1 MGVCDSMP
9 SPKHRKERNNKLTTS
24 YITNKNRLCNIKILN
39 KTFKGFFIKFNLDK
53 KIFKCLI
60 INSNFIPTEIN
71 EQTMIVFFHNEE
83 IGKKE
88 IQLNSNERIIHNFN
102 EIGITIIEILPKD
115 IISDDCFL
123 IPDINYMREI
133 NKNELNNQKIL
144 MAHYSMNNFNIFM
157 GKIVKINKFEF
168 NYIKLDV
175 NDNNEYSSGSP
186 IFLSYS
192 EKVIG
197 MHKGV
202 SQKGYN
208 GILFWPIF
216 EYLNS
221 LDQSSN
227 KNNND
232 NNKVNIYADKN
243 LLAQSTESNI
253 SFSYINAFLQC
264 LCNIK
269 EFVNCFKNY
278 KIKEAIPKES
288 QNEKLSTSFKLLID
302 KLYQDN
308 TKEIK
313 RVYTPIDLI
322 EKISNINPLF
332 EDISTNNEKDLINFI
347 IMTLHEELNET
358 QINPNYALESNYENI
373 FEIQKD
379 KIQMYTKFV
388 NSFKKSHN
396 SFIQSL
402 FFAVNYNMCQ
412 CLNCQA
418 LTYNFQIYYYLF
430 FPLEEVRKFKSNY
443 NNIINELNLSDCFDY
458 ARSENIMKD
467 DNAVYCNYC
476 KQISPNSMRTMLFSS
491 PEILIIILNREN
503 DIKINFD
510 FILNLSNYIE
520 MKDNNMFCQY
530 DLIGTVG
537 KDNTNEANDEFL
549 AYSKGYYDNNWYKYD
564 KTTVEPINH
573 FRSQVIDTFIPYL
586 FLYKKMK

>member
-1 MGVCDSMP
+1 MGVCESKP
-9 SPKHRKERNNKLTTS
+9 SKHRNEKNNKLTTS
-24 YITNKNRLCNIKILN
+24 YITNKNPLCNIKILGE
-39 KTFKGFFIKFNLDK
+39 TFKGFFIKFNLDK

-71 EQTMIVFFHNEE
+71 EQTMTVFFHNEE

-102 EIGITIIEILPKD
+102 EIGITIIEILPTD

-144 MAHYSMNNFNIFM
+144 MAHYSMNNFNILR

-168 NYIKLDV
+168 NYYIKLDE

-186 IFLSYS
+186 IFLSNS
-192 EKVIG
+192 QKVIG

-313 RVYTPIDLI
+313 RVYIPIDLI

-388 NSFKKSHN
+388 NSFNKSHN

-412 CLNCQA
+412 CHNCQA

-520 MKDNNMFCQY
+520 KKDNNMFCQY
-530 DLIGTVG
+530 DLIGIVG
-537 KDNTNEANDEFL
+537 KDNTNEANDEFI
-549 AYSKGYYDNNWYKYD
+549 AYYKGYYDNNWYKYD
-564 KTTVEPINH
+564 KTIVEPIKH
-573 FRSQVIDTFIPYL
+573 FRSQVIGTFIPYL

>member
-1 MGVCDSMP
+1 M
-9 SPKHRKERNNKLTTS
+9 
-24 YITNKNRLCNIKILN
+24 
-39 KTFKGFFIKFNLDK
+39 
-53 KIFKCLI
+53 
-60 INSNFIPTEIN
+60 
-71 EQTMIVFFHNEE
+71 
-83 IGKKE
+83 
-88 IQLNSNERIIHNFN
+88 
-102 EIGITIIEILPKD
+102 PKD
-115 IISDDCFL
+115 
-123 IPDINYMREI
+123 
-133 NKNELNNQKIL
+133 
-144 MAHYSMNNFNIFM
+144 
-157 GKIVKINKFEF
+157 
-168 NYIKLDV
+168 
-175 NDNNEYSSGSP
+175 
-186 IFLSYS
+186 
-192 EKVIG
+192 
-197 MHKGV
+197 
-202 SQKGYN
+202 
-208 GILFWPIF
+208 
-216 EYLNS
+216 
-221 LDQSSN
+221 
-227 KNNND
+227 
-232 NNKVNIYADKN
+232 
-243 LLAQSTESNI
+243 
-253 SFSYINAFLQC
+253 
-264 LCNIK
+264 
-269 EFVNCFKNY
+269 
-278 KIKEAIPKES
+278 S

-302 KLYQDN
+302 KIYQN
-308 TKEIK
+308 KEKEIK
-313 RVYTPIDLI
+313 RTYTPIDLI
-322 EKISNINPLF
+322 DKISNINPLF

-388 NSFKKSHN
+388 NSFNKSHS

-443 NNIINELNLSDCFDY
+443 NNIINEINLSDCFDY

-530 DLIGTVG
+530 DLIGIVC

>member
-1 MGVCDSMP
+1 MGVCESMP
-9 SPKHRKERNNKLTTS
+9 SSKHRNKNNKLTTS
-24 YITNKNRLCNIKILN
+24 YITNKNPLCNIKILGE
-39 KTFKGFFIKFNLDK
+39 TFKGFFIKFNLDK

-71 EQTMIVFFHNEE
+71 EQTMIVFFHNGE

-102 EIGITIIEILPKD
+102 EIGITIIEIVPKD
-115 IISDDCFL
+115 IISDDCFF
-123 IPDINYMREI
+123 NYMREI

-144 MAHYSMNNFNIFM
+144 MAHYSMNNFNIFR

-168 NYIKLDV
+168 NYIKLDG

-197 MHKGV
+197 MDKGV

-243 LLAQSTESNI
+243 LHTQSKESNI

-388 NSFKKSHN
+388 NSFNKSHN

-476 KQISPNSMRTMLFSS
+476 KQISTNSMRTMLFSS

-503 DIKINFD
+503 NIKINFD

-520 MKDNNMFCQY
+520 MKDNNMFWNFE
-530 DLIGTVG
+530 LIGIVG
-537 KDNTNEANDEFL
+537 KDNTNEANDEFI
-549 AYSKGYYDNNWYKYD
+549 AYYKGYYDNNWYKYD

-573 FRSQVIDTFIPYL
+573 FRSQIIGTFIPYL
-586 FLYKKMK
+586 FLYKKMR

>member
-1 MGVCDSMP
+1 MGVCHSKT
-9 SPKHRKERNNKLTTS
+9 SLKHRIEKNNKLTTS
-24 YITNKNRLCNIKILN
+24 YITNKNLLCNIKILN

-71 EQTMIVFFHNEE
+71 EQTMIVFFHKEE

-102 EIGITIIEILPKD
+102 EIGITIIEIVPKD
-115 IISDDCFL
+115 IISDDYFL

-144 MAHYSMNNFNIFM
+144 MVHYSMNNFKIFR

-168 NYIKLDV
+168 NYIKLDG

-197 MHKGV
+197 MDKGV

-243 LLAQSTESNI
+243 LHTQSKESNI

-313 RVYTPIDLI
+313 RVYIPMDLI

-358 QINPNYALESNYENI
+358 QKNPNYALESDYENI

-396 SFIQSL
+396 SFIKSL
-402 FFAVNYNMCQ
+402 FFAVSYNMCQ

-443 NNIINELNLSDCFDY
+443 NNIINEINLSDCFDY

-476 KQISPNSMRTMLFSS
+476 KQTSPNSMRTMLFSS

-520 MKDNNMFCQY
+520 KKDNNMFCQY
-530 DLIGTVG
+530 ELIGIVG
-537 KDNTNEANDEFL
+537 KDNTNEANDEFI

-573 FRSQVIDTFIPYL
+573 FISQVIDTFISYL
-586 FLYKKMK
+586 FLYKKMR

>member
-1 MGVCDSMP
+1 MGVCES
-9 SPKHRKERNNKLTTS
+9 KHRNEKNNKLTTS
-24 YITNKNRLCNIKILN
+24 YITIKNPLCNIKILN
-39 KTFKGFFIKFNLDK
+39 KAFKGFFIKFNLDK

-88 IQLNSNERIIHNFN
+88 IQLNSNERIIHNFK

-133 NKNELNNQKIL
+133 NKNKLNNQKIL
-144 MAHYSMNNFNIFM
+144 MVHYSMNNFNIFM

-168 NYIKLDV
+168 NYIKLDG

-197 MHKGV
+197 MDKGV

-269 EFVNCFKNY
+269 EFVICFKNY

-313 RVYTPIDLI
+313 RVYIPIDLI

-388 NSFKKSHN
+388 NSFNKSHN

-530 DLIGTVG
+530 DLIGIVC

>member
-1 MGVCDSMP
+1 MGVCESKP
-9 SPKHRKERNNKLTTS
+9 ISKHRNEKNNKLTTS
-24 YITNKNRLCNIKILN
+24 YITNKNSLCNIKILN
-39 KTFKGFFIKFNLDK
+39 KAFKGFFIKFNLDK

-88 IQLNSNERIIHNFN
+88 IQLNSNERIINNFK
-102 EIGITIIEILPKD
+102 EIGITIIEILPTD

-144 MAHYSMNNFNIFM
+144 MVHYSMNNFNILR

-168 NYIKLDV
+168 NYIKLDGH
-175 NDNNEYSSGSP
+175 DNNEYSSGSP

-197 MHKGV
+197 MHKDA

-243 LLAQSTESNI
+243 LHTQSTESNI

-313 RVYTPIDLI
+313 RVYIPMDLI

-388 NSFKKSHN
+388 NSFNKSHN

-412 CLNCQA
+412 CLNCLT

-510 FILNLSNYIE
+510 FILNLSNYTE

-530 DLIGTVG
+530 DLIGIVC
-537 KDNTNEANDEFL
+537 KDNTNEANDEFI

-564 KTTVEPINH
+564 KITVEPINH
-573 FRSQVIDTFIPYL
+573 FRSKIIGTFIPYL
-586 FLYKKMK
+586 FLYKKMR

>member
-1 MGVCDSMP
+1 MGACDSMP
-9 SPKHRKERNNKLTTS
+9 LSKHRNEKNNKLTTS
-24 YITNKNRLCNIKILN
+24 YIPNKNPLCNIKILN

-71 EQTMIVFFHNEE
+71 EQTMTVFFHNEE

-88 IQLNSNERIIHNFN
+88 IQLNSNERIIHNFK

-115 IISDDCFL
+115 IISNDCFF
-123 IPDINYMREI
+123 NYMREI
-133 NKNELNNQKIL
+133 NKNKLNNQKIL
-144 MAHYSMNNFNIFM
+144 MVHYSMNNFNIFM

-168 NYIKLDV
+168 NYYIKLDE
-175 NDNNEYSSGSP
+175 NDNNEYSGSP
-186 IFLSYS
+186 IFLSES
-192 EKVIG
+192 KKVIG

-232 NNKVNIYADKN
+232 NNKVNIYAGEG
-243 LLAQSTESNI
+243 LLARSTESNI

-278 KIKEAIPKES
+278 KIKETIPKES

-302 KLYQDN
+302 KLYQDNN

-358 QINPNYALESNYENI
+358 QKNPNYALESDYENI

-388 NSFKKSHN
+388 NSFNKSHN

-412 CLNCQA
+412 CHNCQA

-520 MKDNNMFCQY
+520 TKDNNMFWNFE
-530 DLIGTVG
+530 LTGIVG
-537 KDNTNEANDEFL
+537 KDNTNEANDEFI
-549 AYSKGYYDNNWYKYD
+549 AYYKGYYDNNWYKYD
-564 KTTVEPINH
+564 KTTVEPINR
-573 FRSQVIDTFIPYL
+573 FRSQIIGTFIPYL
-586 FLYKKMK
+586 FLYKKMR

>member
-1 MGVCDSMP
+1 MGVCES
-9 SPKHRKERNNKLTTS
+9 KHRNEKNNKLTTS
-24 YITNKNRLCNIKILN
+24 YITIKNPLCNIKILN
-39 KTFKGFFIKFNLDK
+39 KAFKGFFIKFNLDK

-88 IQLNSNERIIHNFN
+88 IQLNSNERIIHNFK

-133 NKNELNNQKIL
+133 NKNKLNNQKIL
-144 MAHYSMNNFNIFM
+144 MVHYSMNNFNIFM

-168 NYIKLDV
+168 NYIKLDG

-197 MHKGV
+197 MDKGV

-243 LLAQSTESNI
+243 LLTQSTESNI

-269 EFVNCFKNY
+269 EFVICFKNY

-313 RVYTPIDLI
+313 RVYIPIDLI

-373 FEIQKD
+373 FQIQKD

-388 NSFKKSHN
+388 NSFNKSHN

-530 DLIGTVG
+530 DLIGIVC

>member
-1 MGVCDSMP
+1 MGVCKSKP
-9 SPKHRKERNNKLTTS
+9 SKHRNEKNNKLTTS
-24 YITNKNRLCNIKILN
+24 YITNKNPLCNIKILGE
-39 KTFKGFFIKFNLDK
+39 TFKGFFIKFNLDK

-60 INSNFIPTEIN
+60 INSNFVPAEIN
-71 EQTMIVFFHNEE
+71 EQTMTVFFHNEE

-88 IQLNSNERIIHNFN
+88 IQLNSNERIIHNFK

-115 IISDDCFL
+115 IISNDCFF
-123 IPDINYMREI
+123 NYMREI

-144 MAHYSMNNFNIFM
+144 MVHYSMNNFKIFR

-168 NYIKLDV
+168 NYIKPDE

-186 IFLSYS
+186 VFLSCS
-192 EKVIG
+192 KKVIG
-197 MHKGV
+197 MDKGV

-227 KNNND
+227 KNNNDND

-278 KIKEAIPKES
+278 KIKETIPKES

-308 TKEIK
+308 NTKEIK
-313 RVYTPIDLI
+313 RVYTPMNLI

-358 QINPNYALESNYENI
+358 QIDPNYALESNYENI

-388 NSFKKSHN
+388 NSFNKSHS

-520 MKDNNMFCQY
+520 MKDNNMFWNFE
-530 DLIGTVG
+530 LIGIVG
-537 KDNTNEANDEFL
+537 KDNTNEANDEFI
-549 AYSKGYYDNNWYKYD
+549 AYYKGYYDNNWYKYD
-564 KTTVEPINH
+564 KTIVGPINH

-586 FLYKKMK
+586 FLYKKMR